1 MKAIRVHRFGGPEV
15 LVYENLARP
24 LPASDEVVVRI
35 KAAGVG
41 PWDAWIRGGRSA
53 LPQPLPLT
61 LGSDLA
67 GIVEEVGESV
77 RSVHV
82 GEEVYGVTNPQFTG
96 AYAQWAVAS
105 AAMVAS
111 KPKSLDFIG
120 AASVPVVAV
129 TAWQMLFD
137 HAKIQPGQRVL
148 ILGSSG
154 SVGSIAVQLA
164 RRHRAQV
171 IAAISFDD
179 AERLRRLGADEIA
192 DLRIAE
198 QRQALAPVD
207 AVIDTA
213 GGESQRFAIGKLKR
227 GGVIISSVS
236 APDDLMMREHGVEG
250 KFFLVKTTA
259 DYLQTIGSLIDGGEL
274 SIRVGVVLPL
284 SQAREAHEMLDG
296 LRSYPRGKIVLRT

>member
-15 LVYENLARP
+15 LTYEEIPRP
-24 LPASDEVVVRI
+24 IPAPDEVVVRI
-35 KAAGVG
+35 EAAGVG
-41 PWDAWIRGGRSA
+41 PWDAWIRSGRSA

-77 RSVHV
+77 RGLHA

-105 AAMVAS
+105 AAMVSS
-111 KPKSLDFIG
+111 KPRSLDFIQ

-137 HAKIQPGQRVL
+137 HARIRPGQRVL
-148 ILGSSG
+148 VLGSSG
-154 SVGSIAVQLA
+154 SVGSLAVQLA
-164 RRHRAQV
+164 HRHRAHV
-171 IAAISFDD
+171 IATISFDD
-179 AERLRRLGADEIA
+179 AQRLRDLGADEIV
-192 DLRIAE
+192 DLRNAE
-198 QRQALAPVD
+198 QTQALAPVD

-213 GGESQRFAIGKLKR
+213 GGEIQRFGIGKLKGR
-227 GGVIISSVS
+227 GFIISSVS
-236 APDDLMMREHGVEG
+236 APDPVMMKEQGVEG
-250 KFFLVKTTA
+250 EFFLVRTTA
-259 DYLQTIGSLIDGGEL
+259 DYLQKIGNLIDGGEL

-296 LRSYPRGKIVLRT
+296 LRSYPRGKIVLTT